1 VKTPIA
7 SASASHTFNWNFEWN
22 EVLSSSMQGAHLGA
36 LFKSR
41 ESGNASEPL
50 PLSVFGAI

>member
-1 VKTPIA
+1 M
-7 SASASHTFNWNFEWN
+7 ER
-22 EVLSSSMQGAHLGA
+22 GAELVDGGVHLGA

-41 ESGNASEPL
+41 ESGSASEPL